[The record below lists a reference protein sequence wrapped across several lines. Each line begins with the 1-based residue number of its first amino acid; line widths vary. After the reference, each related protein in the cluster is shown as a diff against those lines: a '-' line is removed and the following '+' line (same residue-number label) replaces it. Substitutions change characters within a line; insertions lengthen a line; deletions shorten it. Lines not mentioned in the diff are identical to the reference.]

1 MFPRLVSRALRSRGV
16 ATLAAKRAAVRPS
29 VGSLSAVWNN
39 IPAMKNMST
48 VANPDMFCRQ
58 CEQTKDHYACTTV
71 GVCGKTAETAT
82 IQDALIHAVKSVS
95 LWCVAARAAGA
106 TKKQMEEANVWTLK
120 ATFST
125 LTNVNFSEARIAEY
139 IQQGMDIKRELVDLV
154 KHLGGKAPTGPVA
167 ELDLSDLS
175 PADMEEFGVSVS
187 IPNRQKQMGNDD
199 CFSLTEIATYGS
211 KGVCAYAT
219 HCYQLGKMDEYV
231 MVSIHEIFA
240 KLASNEPDME
250 GLLANAL
257 RVGEVNTKVLAM
269 LDDAHASTYGAPT
282 PTQVKTTATEGK
294 CILVSGHDMADLEA
308 LLKQTEG
315 TGVNVYTH
323 GEMLPAHGYPK
334 LKAYPHLVGNYG
346 TAWQNQKFE
355 FAGFP
360 GPVIMTTNC
369 IIEPRRIYKDRL
381 YTMNEVGFDGVKHVG
396 DDRDFSAV
404 IEQAKSMKGFPRTV
418 EPAEYLTVGFNHRA
432 VLPLAGQVIEAA
444 KSGAL
449 SRIILIGGCD
459 GSQWERK

>member
-219 HCYQLGKMDEYV
+219 HCYQLGKMDEDV
-231 MVSIHEIFA
+231 MVAIHEIFA